1 MTTVMLCYMTCYDC
15 GLLSAWAS
23 FPVVWCHIFIA
34 LVAAQRGTDGPFV
47 TWGCA
52 GPESPNPPGGTSCWW
67 SGPGGKNQSKGL
79 LLFGDLQSSPLGY
92 VKILGNQMKPA
103 WNPNKYLCISLQN
116 ELPISLGPA
125 GVHAKFCLGVSNL
138 FTGYLNHTK
147 HHAFLGLVVNTR
159 EY

>member
-103 WNPNKYLCISLQN
+103 WNPNKYLCISLQH
-116 ELPISLGPA
+116 ELPIFF
-125 GVHAKFCLGVSNL
+125 VCFQ
-138 FTGYLNHTK
+138 
-147 HHAFLGLVVNTR
+147 FLSHPQGFMPNFAWGSPISSPDISTIQSITLSSV
-159 EY
+159 